1 MFDKDEKP
9 ENKFFSPKWEPESE
23 QPKEEEPKPEQPKPE
38 QPKEEDKPFTVKL
51 NDPNVPM
58 RRKNRILNDG
68 KDWFDTH
75 PDA

>member
-23 QPKEEEPKPEQPKPE
+23 QPKEESKPEQP
-38 QPKEEDKPFTVKL
+38 EEEGKPFTVES
-51 NDPNVPM
+51 NDPNAPM
-58 RRKNRILNDG
+58 RRKNRVLNDG

>member
-1 MFDKDEKP
+1 MSEKDSKKESFP
-9 ENKFFSPKWEPESE
+9 SLKWEKKPSLVEDE
-23 QPKEEEPKPEQPKPE
+23 IIKE
-38 QPKEEDKPFTVKL
+38 KPFTGEL

-58 RRKNRILNDG
+58 RRKNRVLNDG

>member
-1 MFDKDEKP
+1 MSDKDKKT
-9 ENKFFSPKWEPESE
+9 ENKFFSS
-23 QPKEEEPKPEQPKPE
+23 KEEEKVT
-38 QPKEEDKPFTVKL
+38 DKKDKVFTGKL

-58 RRKNRILNDG
+58 RRKNRVLNDG

>member
-1 MFDKDEKP
+1 MSSKD
-9 ENKFFSPKWEPESE
+9 NKFEKESSFSPKG
-23 QPKEEEPKPEQPKPE
+23 EEETPDPIKKSN
-38 QPKEEDKPFTVKL
+38 DFTDKL

-58 RRKNRILNDG
+58 RRKNKMCNDG

>member
-1 MFDKDEKP
+1 MSDKEKKIFLSAF
-9 ENKFFSPKWEPESE
+9 E
-23 QPKEEEPKPEQPKPE
+23 KEETPLQK
-38 QPKEEDKPFTVKL
+38 DKPVTSKL

-58 RRKNRILNDG
+58 RRKNRIYNDG

>member
-1 MFDKDEKP
+1 MFNKDEKP

-23 QPKEEEPKPEQPKPE
+23 QLKEEESKPE

-51 NDPNVPM
+51 NDPNVRM

>member
-1 MFDKDEKP
+1 MSSKDSDIKKESLP
-9 ENKFFSPKWEPESE
+9 SPKG
-23 QPKEEEPKPEQPKPE
+23 EEKTSTPINKSKH
-38 QPKEEDKPFTVKL
+38 FTGKL

-58 RRKNRILNDG
+58 RRKNKICNDG

>member
-1 MFDKDEKP
+1 MKNLNKKDSEK
-9 ENKFFSPKWEPESE
+9 KSSTSPKG
-23 QPKEEEPKPEQPKPE
+23 EEEAFPTKDQQE
-38 QPKEEDKPFTVKL
+38 KEKTSTVKL

-58 RRKNRILNDG
+58 RRKNKIFGDG

>member
-1 MFDKDEKP
+1 MFNKDEKP

-23 QPKEEEPKPEQPKPE
+23 QPKEE
-38 QPKEEDKPFTVKL
+38 DKPLTAKL

>member
-1 MFDKDEKP
+1 MSDKEKKIFPSSFEEEKTPLKKDEP
-9 ENKFFSPKWEPESE
+9 VTS
-23 QPKEEEPKPEQPKPE
+23 
-38 QPKEEDKPFTVKL
+38 KL

-58 RRKNRILNDG
+58 RRKNRICDDG

>member
-1 MFDKDEKP
+1 M
-9 ENKFFSPKWEPESE
+9 SPKGSNIKKESLSS
-23 QPKEEEPKPEQPKPE
+23 PFGEEKAPTPIKK
-38 QPKEEDKPFTVKL
+38 DKPFAGKL

-58 RRKNRILNDG
+58 RRKNRIFGDG

>member
-1 MFDKDEKP
+1 MSDKDKKTEK
-9 ENKFFSPKWEPESE
+9 KFSSSF
-23 QPKEEEPKPEQPKPE
+23 EEEKVTEK
-38 QPKEEDKPFTVKL
+38 KDKPFTGKL

-58 RRKNRILNDG
+58 RRKNRVFNDG

>member
-1 MFDKDEKP
+1 MSDKDKKTEK
-9 ENKFFSPKWEPESE
+9 KFFYSF
-23 QPKEEEPKPEQPKPE
+23 EEEKVTEKNN
-38 QPKEEDKPFTVKL
+38 KTFTGKL

-58 RRKNRILNDG
+58 RRKNRVFNDG

>member
-1 MFDKDEKP
+1 MSDKDKKE
-9 ENKFFSPKWEPESE
+9 ENKFFSPKGGS
-23 QPKEEEPKPEQPKPE
+23 KPEQPN
-38 QPKEEDKPFTVKL
+38 KEKPFAGKL

-58 RRKNRILNDG
+58 RRKNRVLNDG

>member
-1 MFDKDEKP
+1 MSKKDFKKES
-9 ENKFFSPKWEPESE
+9 FTSPKG
-23 QPKEEEPKPEQPKPE
+23 EEKTPAPIKK
-38 QPKEEDKPFTVKL
+38 DKPFTGKL

-58 RRKNRILNDG
+58 RRKNRIIGDG

>member
-1 MFDKDEKP
+1 MSDKD
-9 ENKFFSPKWEPESE
+9 NKFKKESWSP
-23 QPKEEEPKPEQPKPE
+23 PKEEEKVPVIK
-38 QPKEEDKPFTVKL
+38 DKPFTGKL

-58 RRKNRILNDG
+58 RRKGKICRDG

>member
-1 MFDKDEKP
+1 MSDKKEKL
-9 ENKFFSPKWEPESE
+9 ESKFFFS
-23 QPKEEEPKPEQPKPE
+23 KEEEKATKS
-38 QPKEEDKPFTVKL
+38 EDKPATGEL

-58 RRKNRILNDG
+58 RRKNRVLNDG

>member
-1 MFDKDEKP
+1 MSKKDYKKEIS
-9 ENKFFSPKWEPESE
+9 FSPKGEDKLED
-23 QPKEEEPKPEQPKPE
+23 KL
-38 QPKEEDKPFTVKL
+38 EDKPVKNKPFTGKL

-58 RRKNRILNDG
+58 RRKNRILGDG

>member
-23 QPKEEEPKPEQPKPE
+23 QPKEEESKPE
-38 QPKEEDKPFTVKL
+38 QPKEEDKPFTVES
-51 NDPNVPM
+51 NDPNVRM

>member
-1 MFDKDEKP
+1 MKDSDKK
-9 ENKFFSPKWEPESE
+9 SPKKESFTSLKWEKKSSPVEDDLI
-23 QPKEEEPKPEQPKPE
+23 KE
-38 QPKEEDKPFTVKL
+38 KPFTGKL

-58 RRKNRILNDG
+58 RRKNRVFNDG

>member
-1 MFDKDEKP
+1 MSEKDSKKESFP
-9 ENKFFSPKWEPESE
+9 SLKWEKKPSPVEDNLI
-23 QPKEEEPKPEQPKPE
+23 KE
-38 QPKEEDKPFTVKL
+38 KPFTGKL

-58 RRKNRILNDG
+58 RRKNRVLNDG